1 MNAALSR
8 ALGLE
13 PAETRALVAI
23 FVGRRGRSA
32 FAVRALALVAA
43 ASRPGRAVL
52 PRSVRVRAI
61 RPFLYEL
68 LWGPAENLIYVRRK
82 RLGERP

>member
-8 ALGLE
+8 LLGLE
-13 PAETRALVAI
+13 PDETQALVAI
-23 FVGRRGRSA
+23 FVRRRGRPA
-32 FAVRALALVAA
+32 FGVRALALVVA
-43 ASRPGRAVL
+43 ASRPGRVVL

-68 LWGPAENLIYVRRK
+68 LWGPAENLIYVGRE